1 MSSTRAR
8 EGRDAAEV
16 DDLEDLSDEELDALL
31 AEELAE
37 REEEEEE
44 VPVPRSGTT
53 KKAPK
58 ASKKKSAKA
67 AADART
73 RRSNQDSRA
82 DGPPTGTALVMLA
95 VSAVSAIIVF
105 AMRAAR
111 RKQSP
116 APKRADTP
124 APTLAVDGAHTSA
137 RKSDVTPTRRLAAA
151 KKKPVPAAAR
161 RCANCGATAPKKKDA
176 PSGVAAAT
184 KLLRCGGCRATYY
197 CSSECQRQH
206 RPVHKKDCVPPA
218 GTQAAATRSATAGE
232 APRAPPPAVA
242 AASPPEP
249 AAPADAAAAAAAA
262 AAEGARRFQ
271 SLRARLGAA
280 TVAFSR
286 GATGQA
292 VSALQDIAMEAHELF
307 DRHALGRDIEC
318 EALRVA
324 GHGMIRMRAWEP
336 AEKCLDAC
344 LGVARLGL
352 EDDPPLP
359 PGAAIGAF
367 VALGTLASARE
378 PPEFDLSQ
386 QWFAHAL
393 QVAREAGDV
402 AAEASVCQSL
412 AGVAGKMGDGAAAAQ
427 AAEMA
432 LGLRRAK
439 LEEAGRTLV
448 AAEEALAAFTVTVT
462 QSQAPPSVGTEDAAD
477 PTPQPGS
484 EAIGV
489 APATGGRPA
498 TAPPITSPDHARA
511 FGAVAAAKR
520 ALAEA
525 RRAEVA
531 ALANVG
537 AALLKVP
544 ATSGP
549 ASGAA
554 EASEASSEDAPLGT
568 DVASKTEDAGDAP
581 RDPSPATRVA
591 AGVARY
597 EEALASLRRDAA
609 GPQDLEMEIGLL
621 LELANAHDNRVG
633 GDAGR
638 ARARLARAS
647 LREAVKALTANQ
659 REFPNT
665 CTLCSETMDVIENE
679 GEVDTHASTTGSG
692 PDAAAATRPVT
703 CLECL
708 HGYHSACL
716 LRWREEKLVEEM
728 EKMEKAKGEGEDVSG
743 REPQKPRCPDC
754 AKIHASRAAAAEAA
768 QRQPRSSASA
778 PGGFL

>member
-1 MSSTRAR
+1 M
-8 EGRDAAEV
+8 
-16 DDLEDLSDEELDALL
+16 
-31 AEELAE
+31 
-37 REEEEEE
+37 
-44 VPVPRSGTT
+44 
-53 KKAPK
+53 
-58 ASKKKSAKA
+58 
-67 AADART
+67 
-73 RRSNQDSRA
+73 
-82 DGPPTGTALVMLA
+82 
-95 VSAVSAIIVF
+95 
-105 AMRAAR
+105 
-111 RKQSP
+111 
-116 APKRADTP
+116 
-124 APTLAVDGAHTSA
+124 
-137 RKSDVTPTRRLAAA
+137 
-151 KKKPVPAAAR
+151 
-161 RCANCGATAPKKKDA
+161 
-176 PSGVAAAT
+176 
-184 KLLRCGGCRATYY
+184 
-197 CSSECQRQH
+197 
-206 RPVHKKDCVPPA
+206 
-218 GTQAAATRSATAGE
+218 
-232 APRAPPPAVA
+232 A

-511 FGAVAAAKR
+511 FGAAAAAKR

-544 ATSGP
+544 ATSGL
-549 ASGAA
+549 ASGAV

-743 REPQKPRCPDC
+743 REPQKPRGPDC

>member
-1 MSSTRAR
+1 MT
-8 EGRDAAEV
+8 
-16 DDLEDLSDEELDALL
+16 
-31 AEELAE
+31 
-37 REEEEEE
+37 
-44 VPVPRSGTT
+44 
-53 KKAPK
+53 
-58 ASKKKSAKA
+58 
-67 AADART
+67 
-73 RRSNQDSRA
+73 
-82 DGPPTGTALVMLA
+82 
-95 VSAVSAIIVF
+95 
-105 AMRAAR
+105 
-111 RKQSP
+111 
-116 APKRADTP
+116 
-124 APTLAVDGAHTSA
+124 
-137 RKSDVTPTRRLAAA
+137 
-151 KKKPVPAAAR
+151 
-161 RCANCGATAPKKKDA
+161 
-176 PSGVAAAT
+176 
-184 KLLRCGGCRATYY
+184 
-197 CSSECQRQH
+197 
-206 RPVHKKDCVPPA
+206 
-218 GTQAAATRSATAGE
+218 
-232 APRAPPPAVA
+232 
-242 AASPPEP
+242 
-249 AAPADAAAAAAAA
+249 
-262 AAEGARRFQ
+262 
-271 SLRARLGAA
+271 
-280 TVAFSR
+280 
-286 GATGQA
+286 
-292 VSALQDIAMEAHELF
+292 
-307 DRHALGRDIEC
+307 
-318 EALRVA
+318 
-324 GHGMIRMRAWEP
+324 
-336 AEKCLDAC
+336 
-344 LGVARLGL
+344 
-352 EDDPPLP
+352 PLP
-359 PGAAIGAF
+359 PDAAIGAF
-367 VALGTLASARE
+367 VALGTRALRPGA
-378 PPEFDLSQ
+378 PEFDLSQ

-511 FGAVAAAKR
+511 FGAAAAAKR

-544 ATSGP
+544 ATSGL

-647 LREAVKALTANQ
+647 LRAAVKALTANQ

-679 GEVDTHASTTGSG
+679 GEVDRGVDDGFGPGRRRGDATGDVPGVPARLPLGVSPALARREAGRGDGRRWRKRRGREKTSPGGNRRSRGVPTAPKYTRAAPPPPRRRRDSRGAPRALPGVPCREARFRRRDGEARFRRRDREADSTYTRECVIGSRRTRIRGHLLLYNIIMYLISTT
-692 PDAAAATRPVT
+692 T
-703 CLECL
+703 
-708 HGYHSACL
+708 
-716 LRWREEKLVEEM
+716 
-728 EKMEKAKGEGEDVSG
+728 
-743 REPQKPRCPDC
+743 
-754 AKIHASRAAAAEAA
+754 SRA
-768 QRQPRSSASA
+768 
-778 PGGFL
+778 

>member
-1 MSSTRAR
+1 MP
-8 EGRDAAEV
+8 
-16 DDLEDLSDEELDALL
+16 L
-31 AEELAE
+31 
-37 REEEEEE
+37 
-44 VPVPRSGTT
+44 
-53 KKAPK
+53 
-58 ASKKKSAKA
+58 
-67 AADART
+67 
-73 RRSNQDSRA
+73 
-82 DGPPTGTALVMLA
+82 
-95 VSAVSAIIVF
+95 
-105 AMRAAR
+105 RAAR

-161 RCANCGATAPKKKDA
+161 RCANCGAAAPKKRLRRGGRAFGRRRRHEA
-176 PSGVAAAT
+176 PALRRVPRDVLLLKRVPEAAQTRAQEGLRAAGGNAGGGHAERHRRRSPPGASARCGGGVAA
-184 KLLRCGGCRATYY
+184 
-197 CSSECQRQH
+197 
-206 RPVHKKDCVPPA
+206 
-218 GTQAAATRSATAGE
+218 
-232 APRAPPPAVA
+232 
-242 AASPPEP
+242 EP

-511 FGAVAAAKR
+511 FACGGG
-520 ALAEA
+520 EA
-525 RRAEVA
+525 RARRGARARRWPRSPTSARRCSRCRRRRASRA
-531 ALANVG
+531 ARRRRPKQAPKTRLW
-537 AALLKVP
+537 
-544 ATSGP
+544 GP
-549 ASGAA
+549 
-554 EASEASSEDAPLGT
+554 T
-568 DVASKTEDAGDAP
+568 
-581 RDPSPATRVA
+581 
-591 AGVARY
+591 
-597 EEALASLRRDAA
+597 SLRRPRTPEMPRGTLLPRLASPRAWRGTRRRWPLCAGTRRDRRTSRWRSGFCWSSPTRTTTAWAA
-609 GPQDLEMEIGLL
+609 TPGAP
-621 LELANAHDNRVG
+621 ARVW
-633 GDAGR
+633 R
-638 ARARLARAS
+638 ARRSA
-647 LREAVKALTANQ
+647 AVKALTANQ

-728 EKMEKAKGEGEDVSG
+728 EKMEKAKGRERTSPGGNRRSRGVPTACCHT
-743 REPQKPRCPDC
+743 REPRRRRRGG
-754 AKIHASRAAAAEAA
+754 AETAAELRERSRGVPVEKRDFDVAMEKRDFDVA
-768 QRQPRSSASA
+768 IERQTLRIRVK
-778 PGGFL
+778 

>member
-1 MSSTRAR
+1 
-8 EGRDAAEV
+8 
-16 DDLEDLSDEELDALL
+16 
-31 AEELAE
+31 
-37 REEEEEE
+37 
-44 VPVPRSGTT
+44 
-53 KKAPK
+53 
-58 ASKKKSAKA
+58 
-67 AADART
+67 
-73 RRSNQDSRA
+73 
-82 DGPPTGTALVMLA
+82 
-95 VSAVSAIIVF
+95 
-105 AMRAAR
+105 
-111 RKQSP
+111 
-116 APKRADTP
+116 
-124 APTLAVDGAHTSA
+124 
-137 RKSDVTPTRRLAAA
+137 
-151 KKKPVPAAAR
+151 
-161 RCANCGATAPKKKDA
+161 
-176 PSGVAAAT
+176 
-184 KLLRCGGCRATYY
+184 
-197 CSSECQRQH
+197 
-206 RPVHKKDCVPPA
+206 
-218 GTQAAATRSATAGE
+218 
-232 APRAPPPAVA
+232 
-242 AASPPEP
+242 
-249 AAPADAAAAAAAA
+249 
-262 AAEGARRFQ
+262 
-271 SLRARLGAA
+271 
-280 TVAFSR
+280 
-286 GATGQA
+286 
-292 VSALQDIAMEAHELF
+292 MEAHELF

-336 AEKCLDAC
+336 AETCLDAC

-511 FGAVAAAKR
+511 FGAAAAAKR

-544 ATSGP
+544 ATSAP

-716 LRWREEKLVEEM
+716 LRWREEKLVEEL

>member
-1 MSSTRAR
+1 
-8 EGRDAAEV
+8 
-16 DDLEDLSDEELDALL
+16 
-31 AEELAE
+31 
-37 REEEEEE
+37 
-44 VPVPRSGTT
+44 
-53 KKAPK
+53 
-58 ASKKKSAKA
+58 
-67 AADART
+67 
-73 RRSNQDSRA
+73 
-82 DGPPTGTALVMLA
+82 
-95 VSAVSAIIVF
+95 
-105 AMRAAR
+105 
-111 RKQSP
+111 
-116 APKRADTP
+116 
-124 APTLAVDGAHTSA
+124 
-137 RKSDVTPTRRLAAA
+137 
-151 KKKPVPAAAR
+151 
-161 RCANCGATAPKKKDA
+161 
-176 PSGVAAAT
+176 
-184 KLLRCGGCRATYY
+184 
-197 CSSECQRQH
+197 
-206 RPVHKKDCVPPA
+206 
-218 GTQAAATRSATAGE
+218 
-232 APRAPPPAVA
+232 
-242 AASPPEP
+242 
-249 AAPADAAAAAAAA
+249 
-262 AAEGARRFQ
+262 
-271 SLRARLGAA
+271 
-280 TVAFSR
+280 
-286 GATGQA
+286 
-292 VSALQDIAMEAHELF
+292 MEAHELF
-307 DRHALGRDIEC
+307 DQHKLGRDVEC

-344 LGVARLGL
+344 LGVARAGL

-367 VALGTLASARE
+367 VALGTLASTRE

-386 QWFAHAL
+386 QWFAQAL

-439 LEEAGRTLV
+439 VEEARQMLV
-448 AAEEALAAFTVTVT
+448 AAENELAAF
-462 QSQAPPSVGTEDAAD
+462 
-477 PTPQPGS
+477 
-484 EAIGV
+484 V
-489 APATGGRPA
+489 APGGTRNDAEGAPA
-498 TAPPITSPDHARA
+498 ASGVAPPITSPEHARA
-511 FGAVAAAKR
+511 FGAAAVAKR

-537 AALLKVP
+537 AALLKVE
-544 ATSGP
+544 
-549 ASGAA
+549 AA
-554 EASEASSEDAPLGT
+554 DSSEASASAAGRSGTPEDAP
-568 DVASKTEDAGDAP
+568 
-581 RDPSPATRVA
+581 PSPATRVA

-597 EEALASLRRDAA
+597 EEALASLRQDAA
-609 GPQDLEMEIGLL
+609 GPQDLEIEIGLL

-633 GDAGR
+633 GASGR
-638 ARARLARAS
+638 ARAREMRAS
-647 LREAVKALTANQ
+647 LRDAVKALTANQ

-679 GEVDTHASTTGSG
+679 GEVDTHASTRGSG

-768 QRQPRSSASA
+768 QRQPQSSASA

>member
-1 MSSTRAR
+1 MPRDVLLLKRVPEEAQTRAQ
-8 EGRDAAEV
+8 EGLRAAGGN
-16 DDLEDLSDEELDALL
+16 AGGGH
-31 AEELAE
+31 AE
-37 REEEEEE
+37 RHRQ
-44 VPVPRSGTT
+44 RSPPG
-53 KKAPK
+53 
-58 ASKKKSAKA
+58 ASA
-67 AADART
+67 
-73 RRSNQDSRA
+73 
-82 DGPPTGTALVMLA
+82 
-95 VSAVSAIIVF
+95 
-105 AMRAAR
+105 
-111 RKQSP
+111 
-116 APKRADTP
+116 
-124 APTLAVDGAHTSA
+124 
-137 RKSDVTPTRRLAAA
+137 
-151 KKKPVPAAAR
+151 
-161 RCANCGATAPKKKDA
+161 
-176 PSGVAAAT
+176 
-184 KLLRCGGCRATYY
+184 RCGGGA
-197 CSSECQRQH
+197 
-206 RPVHKKDCVPPA
+206 
-218 GTQAAATRSATAGE
+218 
-232 APRAPPPAVA
+232 
-242 AASPPEP
+242 PPEP

-489 APATGGRPA
+489 ASATGGRPA

-544 ATSGP
+544 AMSGL

-708 HGYHSACL
+708 HGYHTACL

>member
-1 MSSTRAR
+1 
-8 EGRDAAEV
+8 
-16 DDLEDLSDEELDALL
+16 
-31 AEELAE
+31 
-37 REEEEEE
+37 
-44 VPVPRSGTT
+44 
-53 KKAPK
+53 
-58 ASKKKSAKA
+58 
-67 AADART
+67 
-73 RRSNQDSRA
+73 
-82 DGPPTGTALVMLA
+82 
-95 VSAVSAIIVF
+95 
-105 AMRAAR
+105 
-111 RKQSP
+111 
-116 APKRADTP
+116 
-124 APTLAVDGAHTSA
+124 
-137 RKSDVTPTRRLAAA
+137 
-151 KKKPVPAAAR
+151 
-161 RCANCGATAPKKKDA
+161 
-176 PSGVAAAT
+176 
-184 KLLRCGGCRATYY
+184 
-197 CSSECQRQH
+197 
-206 RPVHKKDCVPPA
+206 
-218 GTQAAATRSATAGE
+218 
-232 APRAPPPAVA
+232 
-242 AASPPEP
+242 
-249 AAPADAAAAAAAA
+249 
-262 AAEGARRFQ
+262 
-271 SLRARLGAA
+271 
-280 TVAFSR
+280 
-286 GATGQA
+286 
-292 VSALQDIAMEAHELF
+292 
-307 DRHALGRDIEC
+307 
-318 EALRVA
+318 
-324 GHGMIRMRAWEP
+324 
-336 AEKCLDAC
+336 
-344 LGVARLGL
+344 
-352 EDDPPLP
+352 
-359 PGAAIGAF
+359 
-367 VALGTLASARE
+367 
-378 PPEFDLSQ
+378 
-386 QWFAHAL
+386 
-393 QVAREAGDV
+393 
-402 AAEASVCQSL
+402 VCQSL

-448 AAEEALAAFTVTVT
+448 AAEEALAAFTVTGV
-462 QSQAPPSVGTEDAAD
+462 TEDAAE
-477 PTPQPGS
+477 PTPRAGS

-489 APATGGRPA
+489 AGATGGRSVGPA

-511 FGAVAAAKR
+511 FGAAAAAKR

-544 ATSGP
+544 ATSGV
-549 ASGAA
+549 ASGAAEA
-554 EASEASSEDAPLGT
+554 EASEASSEDAPSGT
-568 DVASKTEDAGDAP
+568 DVASETEDAGDAP

-647 LREAVKALTANQ
+647 LRDAVKALTANQ

-665 CTLCSETMDVIENE
+665 CTLCSETMDVIEGE
-679 GEVDTHASTTGSG
+679 GEEDTHASTTGSG
-692 PDAAAATRPVT
+692 PVT

-728 EKMEKAKGEGEDVSG
+728 EKMEKAKAEGEDVSG